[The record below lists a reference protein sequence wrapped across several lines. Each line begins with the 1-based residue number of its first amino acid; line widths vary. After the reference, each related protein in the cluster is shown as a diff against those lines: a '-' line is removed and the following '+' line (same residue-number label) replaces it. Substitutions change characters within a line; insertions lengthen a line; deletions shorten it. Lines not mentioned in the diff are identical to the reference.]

1 VQLYAQHKIKKQ
13 TQQGNHMWNR
23 RHWSMASAAAVGA
36 WLAAGPLAA
45 QTRPAAQRMR
55 VVVAVDSKSAFCY
68 LPFTLAERLGYF
80 ALEGLDVQVRELA
93 NSTQAALA
101 VLANEAQILCGPF
114 SSTLYLHARGQWLK
128 SFVLQGRAPH
138 MVFGVSQRSLG
149 RDQSA
154 QDLRGKKIGVM
165 ALGSASHQV
174 ARLVL
179 QRAGVSEG
187 EVQFVALDKPQA
199 AVVALRSGQIDAICH
214 RDLAITEL
222 EQRGDLRVVA
232 DLRTLRDSTELFGG
246 PWAAGCLSAPAA
258 FVEANV
264 APIQALANGMVHAL
278 KWLQT
283 AGPSDLIKAVP
294 QAYFQGDRA
303 LYLAA
308 FLRAREAWSPDGL
321 MPDLGPATVA
331 RVLDSLTESGGFG
344 RLELA
349 QTFTNAFA
357 SRAKAKFKA

>member
-1 VQLYAQHKIKKQ
+1 
-13 TQQGNHMWNR
+13 MWNR
-23 RHWSMASAAAVGA
+23 RHWGLATAAAAGS
-36 WLAAGPLAA
+36 WLAAGPLGA
-45 QTRPAAQRMR
+45 QTRPAARRVR

-80 ALEGLDVQVRELA
+80 TIEGLDVQVRELP
-93 NSTQAALA
+93 NSAQAALA
-101 VLANEAQILCGPF
+101 VLANEAQVLCGPF
-114 SSTLYLHARGQWLK
+114 SSTLYLQARGQWLK

-154 QDLRGKKIGVM
+154 QDLRGRKIGVM
-165 ALGSASHQV
+165 ALGSASQRV

-187 EVQFVALDKPQA
+187 EVQFVALDDPQA
-199 AVVALRSGQIDAICH
+199 AVAALRNGQIDAICH
-214 RDLAITEL
+214 SDLAITEL
-222 EQRGDLRVVA
+222 EQGGDLRVVA
-232 DLRTLRDSTELFGG
+232 DLRTLRGSTELFGG
-246 PWAAGCLSAPAA
+246 PWASGCLSAPAA
-258 FVEANV
+258 FVGAN
-264 APIQALANGMVHAL
+264 AAITQALANGMVHAL

-294 QAYFQGDRA
+294 EAYFKGDRA

-308 FLRAREAWSPDGL
+308 FMRAREAWSPDGL
-321 MPDLGPATVA
+321 MSDLGPATVA
-331 RVLDSLTESGGFG
+331 RVLGSSTESSGFG